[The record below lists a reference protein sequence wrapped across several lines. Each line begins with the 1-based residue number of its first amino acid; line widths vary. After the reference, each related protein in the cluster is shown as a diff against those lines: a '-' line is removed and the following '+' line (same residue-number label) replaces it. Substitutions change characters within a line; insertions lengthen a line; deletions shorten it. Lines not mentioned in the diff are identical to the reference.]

1 MDVRREVFFIDG
13 RAGQRFCV
21 LTRPVG
27 MPRGGVLFVHPFAEE
42 LNKSRRMVSLAAQ
55 AFAASGWMVLQIDL
69 HGCGDSAGD
78 FGDACWQGWVD
89 DVALGWS
96 WLRAHCEGPRVLW
109 SLRAGSLLAADWL
122 HGPALE
128 QPALLMW
135 QPVSDGRQHLT
146 QFLRL
151 KAAGEMLADADA
163 RQAMSLLRESLQ
175 RGDGVEVA
183 GYGLSAALAAGLD
196 AASLR
201 LPPGYSAPVALLEV
215 DSRPQPELSPALARL
230 TERLTKAGNLVRSEA
245 VSGAAFWQTQEIET
259 APAMIEASLRM
270 LERVAA

>member
-1 MDVRREVFFIDG
+1 MDARREVFFIDG

-42 LNKSRRMVSLAAQ
+42 LNKSRRMVALAAQ
-55 AFAASGWMVLQIDL
+55 AFGANGWMVLQIDL
-69 HGCGDSAGD
+69 HGCGDSGGD

-89 DVALGWS
+89 DLALGWN
-96 WLRAHCEGPRVLW
+96 WLREHCEGPRVLW
-109 SLRAGSLLAADWL
+109 SLRAGSLVAADWL
-122 HGPALE
+122 HGSASE

-163 RQAMSLLRESLQ
+163 RMAMSRLRESLQ

-183 GYGLSAALAAGLD
+183 GYCLSAALAAGLD
-196 AASLR
+196 AATLR
-201 LPPGYSAPVALLEV
+201 LPPGYAAPVALFEV
-215 DSRPQPELSPALARL
+215 DGRPQPEPSPALARL
-230 TERLTKAGNLVRSEA
+230 TERLARAGSVVRSEA
-245 VSGAAFWQTQEIET
+245 VSGPAFWQTQEIET
-259 APAMIEASLRM
+259 APAIIEASLRV
-270 LERVAA
+270 LERAAA